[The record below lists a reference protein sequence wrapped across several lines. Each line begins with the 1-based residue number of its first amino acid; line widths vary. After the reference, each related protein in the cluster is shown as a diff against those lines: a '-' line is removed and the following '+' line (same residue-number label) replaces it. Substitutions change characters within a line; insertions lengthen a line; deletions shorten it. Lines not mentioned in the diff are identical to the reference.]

1 MVYTKGHDNFRKPTP
16 KSQRPFDVL
25 LHLFVWGMALVRDT
39 FGIINLGDKMMG
51 LIKNNLGKLPGRECR
66 VICKTEKFLRIA
78 NRN

>member
-1 MVYTKGHDNFRKPTP
+1 MIISENQPQ

-51 LIKNNLGKLPGRECR
+51 FNPKIILENYLVGNVESYAKLRSS
-66 VICKTEKFLRIA
+66 
-78 NRN
+78 

>member
-39 FGIINLGDKMMG
+39 FGIINLGDKMIG
-51 LIKNNLGKLPGRECR
+51 FNPKIILENYLVGNVESYAKLRSS
-66 VICKTEKFLRIA
+66 
-78 NRN
+78 